1 MKQRI
6 GAVIVLVCVVLI
18 LIYSVVCFF
27 QGQFSQ
33 GMTLFPLLLV
43 GYVFGV
49 ARVRKPN
56 SFKQNEDKN
65 NREDE

>member
-18 LIYSVVCFF
+18 LVYSIVCFF
-27 QGQFSQ
+27 QGRFSQ

-49 ARVRKPN
+49 ARVRKPD
-56 SFKQNEDKN
+56 SFKQNGDKN
-65 NREDE
+65 NTEDE